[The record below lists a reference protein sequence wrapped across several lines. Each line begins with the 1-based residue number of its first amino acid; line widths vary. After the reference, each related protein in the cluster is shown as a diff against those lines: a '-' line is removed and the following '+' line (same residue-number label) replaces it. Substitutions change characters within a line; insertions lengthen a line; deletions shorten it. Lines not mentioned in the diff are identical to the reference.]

1 MSMMGGGGFG
11 SGVIPSPS
19 PVNYYNTSIIKT
31 EEQVKTEEAFD
42 RLQSPYT
49 VFTKKEGN

>member
-1 MSMMGGGGFG
+1 MSMMGGGGFS
-11 SGVIPSPS
+11 SGMMPSLN
-19 PVNYYNTSIIKT
+19 PVNYDNTSIIKR

-42 RLQSPYT
+42 GLQSPYT